1 VKRVRVKV
9 PASSA
14 NLGSGFDCLGVALGL
29 YHTVTVEEHA
39 GNGLEIRVSGEG
51 EDAIPVDESYATHK
65 AMLEAFRITG
75 YHPARLV
82 IESINQIPVSA
93 GLGSC
98 AASVLAGMGAAIL
111 LSGQELDRNQLMQLA
126 VGVEGHPDN
135 VAAALFGGVAVV
147 CQSESGLQHICLQV
161 PAEIAVTVALPD
173 FPMSTRES
181 RGALPDV
188 VPLVD
193 AVHNLSRVT
202 LLVAALATPRL
213 ELLEMAM
220 QDRLHQPHRAD
231 LVPGLKEVCSAAVD
245 SGALGAALSG
255 SGPSV
260 MALVRQGDGAPGAAM
275 QAEWARRGIPA
286 RVLDLPIDR
295 AGLQFES
302 EHFS

>member
-1 VKRVRVKV
+1 MKRVRVKV

-14 NLGSGFDCLGVALGL
+14 NLGSGFDCLGVALSL

-39 GNGLEIRVSGEG
+39 GDGLEIRVSGEG
-51 EDAIPVDESYATHK
+51 EDAIPVDESNATHK

-93 GLGSC
+93 GLGSS

-135 VAAALFGGVAVV
+135 VAAAVFGGVAAV
-147 CQSESGLQHICLQV
+147 CQPESGLRHICLQV

-181 RGALPDV
+181 RRALPDV
-188 VPLVD
+188 VPLAD
-193 AVHNLSRVT
+193 AVHNLSRVA
-202 LLVAALATPRL
+202 LLVAALVTPRL
-213 ELLEMAM
+213 ELLELAM
-220 QDRLHQPHRAD
+220 EDRLHQPHRAK
-231 LVPGLKEVCSAAVD
+231 LVPGLEEVCRAAVN

-295 AGLQFES
+295 AGLQFELDVS
-302 EHFS
+302 